1 MPIDR
6 FLFDLLGVSRIDGDY
21 QVAVGTDQADDINR
35 TSPYSWYYEGRGGG
49 DTLTGDRYD
58 TVGYASSPEAVR
70 VDLSSVGPDGYLD
83 IVAGGDAWG
92 DRVSAAFS
100 RVVGSEFGDLLTGDG
115 RDNVLAGLGG
125 DDGLV
130 GGRGDDT
137 LVGGLGADSLDG
149 GTGDDRLL
157 GGIGDDILRAGI
169 GNDRLEG
176 GLDNERRRGQ

>member
-1 MPIDR
+1 
-6 FLFDLLGVSRIDGDY
+6 LFDLLGVSRIDDDY
-21 QVAVGTDQADDINR
+21 TVAVGTDQAGDINR

-83 IVAGGDAWG
+83 LVAGGDAWG

-100 RVVGSEFGDLLTGDG
+100 RVVGSEFGDHLTGDG
-115 RDNVLAGLGG
+115 RDNVLAGLDG

-130 GGRGDDT
+130 GGRGNDT
-137 LVGGLGADSLDG
+137 LGWVMVLPERDEHEQIADYSGRWIHEWHVVRGLV
-149 GTGDDRLL
+149 
-157 GGIGDDILRAGI
+157 
-169 GNDRLEG
+169 
-176 GLDNERRRGQ
+176 